1 MNIAGFVA
9 AAEQYPPPTTA
20 DGARVVFSYGTAGFR
35 TKGDVL
41 ASTVF
46 RCGALAAA
54 RSHVTGRATGIV
66 ITASHN
72 PEPDNG
78 VKLVDCTGGML
89 PVAWEAHAEALANA
103 DGPDAVASV
112 LERVVAAA
120 DPAENLHP
128 PPPPGVAPHP
138 APPHVFLARDTRP
151 TGPSL
156 AAAAKAGAEAIGAVV
171 TDCGLCT
178 TPQLH
183 WIVRASHRG
192 DPHAEADYFARLAG
206 GFAALVGNRTDDRA
220 RPSSDIHVDC
230 ANGVGASKLAALA
243 AAAGDALPLR
253 LRNVEGAPGS
263 LNNRVGADHVQ
274 KEKSIPAEG
283 GFETLPPGAKCVSVD
298 GDADRLVYFTPGAS
312 GSALLFDGD
321 KIAALVATHLADL
334 LARCGDALAPP
345 LRVGVVQTAYANG
358 ASTAYV
364 AETLGLE
371 TACTPTGVKHLHPEA
386 ERFDVGVYFEAN
398 GHGTAVFSDDALCR
412 VREAA
417 AKTNARAKEGET
429 NAADA
434 AAAGRARRVDE
445 SHQPGG
451 GRRAAGH
458 PRRRSRASRQ
468 GMGPRAVERDVH
480 GPSLQTSQ
488 GDGGGSIGDFHDG
501 RGATS
506 DDAGGVATRRGR
518 RGGRRGTEGEGV
530 REAERNGRRRAGV
543 RGGRDGGDDGGAGT
557 ERREGGVRTRG
568 RDGGEA
574 VSILVPPKR
583 SARENPTSGSR
594 GDSCDIIL
602 FLVLGSVVSEFRSS
616 VTARAGPEGKAFCTT
631 RDRARRLRLNVRN
644 TSVRLVERLRTVG
657 GCARESRH
665 LCGRVDPRILARVSE
680 GGNNCGR
687 TRGSRWCRSSPP
699 PRTSRPASSTTS

>member
-138 APPHVFLARDTRP
+138 VPPHVFLARDTRP

-183 WIVRASHRG
+183 WIVRASYRG

-206 GFAALVGNRTDDRA
+206 GFAALVGDRTDDRA

-434 AAAGRARRVDE
+434 AAALDELVALTEAINPAVGDALSGILVVEAVLRAKGWDLERWNAMYTDLPSKQVKVTVADRSVISTTDAE
-445 SHQPGG
+445 
-451 GRRAAGH
+451 RRATTPAGLQ
-458 PRRRSRASRQ
+458 PAVDAAVAAA
-468 GMGPRAVERDVH
+468 GPRARAFARPSGTEDVVRVYAEAETVEMTEALARNVARAVYEH
-480 GPSLQTSQ
+480 
-488 GDGGGSIGDFHDG
+488 
-501 RGATS
+501 
-506 DDAGGVATRRGR
+506 AGGT
-518 RGGRRGTEGEGV
+518 GEK
-530 REAERNGRRRAGV
+530 
-543 RGGRDGGDDGGAGT
+543 
-557 ERREGGVRTRG
+557 
-568 RDGGEA
+568 
-574 VSILVPPKR
+574 P
-583 SARENPTSGSR
+583 
-594 GDSCDIIL
+594 
-602 FLVLGSVVSEFRSS
+602 
-616 VTARAGPEGKAFCTT
+616 
-631 RDRARRLRLNVRN
+631 
-644 TSVRLVERLRTVG
+644 
-657 GCARESRH
+657 
-665 LCGRVDPRILARVSE
+665 
-680 GGNNCGR
+680 
-687 TRGSRWCRSSPP
+687 
-699 PRTSRPASSTTS
+699 

>member
-138 APPHVFLARDTRP
+138 VPPHVFLARDTRP

-183 WIVRASHRG
+183 WIVRASYRG

-206 GFAALVGNRTDDRA
+206 GFAALVGDRTDDRA

-253 LRNVEGAPGS
+253 LLNVEGAPGS

-434 AAAGRARRVDE
+434 AAALDELVALTEAINPAVGDALSGILVVEAVLRAKGWDLERWNAMYTDLPSKQVKVTVADRSVISTTDAE
-445 SHQPGG
+445 
-451 GRRAAGH
+451 RRATTPAGLQ
-458 PRRRSRASRQ
+458 PAVDAAVAAA
-468 GMGPRAVERDVH
+468 GPRARAFARPSGTEDVVRVYAEAETVEMTEALARNVARAVYEH
-480 GPSLQTSQ
+480 
-488 GDGGGSIGDFHDG
+488 
-501 RGATS
+501 
-506 DDAGGVATRRGR
+506 AGGT
-518 RGGRRGTEGEGV
+518 GEK
-530 REAERNGRRRAGV
+530 
-543 RGGRDGGDDGGAGT
+543 
-557 ERREGGVRTRG
+557 
-568 RDGGEA
+568 
-574 VSILVPPKR
+574 P
-583 SARENPTSGSR
+583 
-594 GDSCDIIL
+594 
-602 FLVLGSVVSEFRSS
+602 
-616 VTARAGPEGKAFCTT
+616 
-631 RDRARRLRLNVRN
+631 
-644 TSVRLVERLRTVG
+644 
-657 GCARESRH
+657 
-665 LCGRVDPRILARVSE
+665 
-680 GGNNCGR
+680 
-687 TRGSRWCRSSPP
+687 
-699 PRTSRPASSTTS
+699 

>member
-138 APPHVFLARDTRP
+138 VPPHVFLARDTRP

-183 WIVRASHRG
+183 WIVRASYRG

-206 GFAALVGNRTDDRA
+206 GFAALVGDRTDDRA

-253 LRNVEGAPGS
+253 LLNVEGAPGS

-283 GFETLPPGAKCVSVD
+283 GFDTLPPGAKCVSVD

-434 AAAGRARRVDE
+434 AAALDELVALTEAINPAVGDALSGILVVEAVLRAKGWDLERWNAMYTDLPSKQVKVTVADRSVISTTDAE
-445 SHQPGG
+445 
-451 GRRAAGH
+451 RRATTPAGLQ
-458 PRRRSRASRQ
+458 PAVDAAVAAA
-468 GMGPRAVERDVH
+468 GPRARAFARPSGTEDVVRVYAEAETVEMTEALARNVARAVYEH
-480 GPSLQTSQ
+480 
-488 GDGGGSIGDFHDG
+488 
-501 RGATS
+501 
-506 DDAGGVATRRGR
+506 AGGT
-518 RGGRRGTEGEGV
+518 GEK
-530 REAERNGRRRAGV
+530 
-543 RGGRDGGDDGGAGT
+543 
-557 ERREGGVRTRG
+557 
-568 RDGGEA
+568 
-574 VSILVPPKR
+574 P
-583 SARENPTSGSR
+583 
-594 GDSCDIIL
+594 
-602 FLVLGSVVSEFRSS
+602 
-616 VTARAGPEGKAFCTT
+616 
-631 RDRARRLRLNVRN
+631 
-644 TSVRLVERLRTVG
+644 
-657 GCARESRH
+657 
-665 LCGRVDPRILARVSE
+665 
-680 GGNNCGR
+680 
-687 TRGSRWCRSSPP
+687 
-699 PRTSRPASSTTS
+699 

>member
-183 WIVRASHRG
+183 WIVRASYRG

-283 GFETLPPGAKCVSVD
+283 GFDALPPGAKCVSVD

-434 AAAGRARRVDE
+434 AAALDELVALTKAINPAVGDALSGILVVEAVLRAKGWDLERWNAMYTDLPSKQVKVTVADRSVISTTDAE
-445 SHQPGG
+445 
-451 GRRAAGH
+451 RRATTPAGLQ
-458 PRRRSRASRQ
+458 PAVDAAVAAA
-468 GMGPRAVERDVH
+468 GPRARAFARPSGTEDVVRVYAEAETVEMTEALARNVARAVYEH
-480 GPSLQTSQ
+480 
-488 GDGGGSIGDFHDG
+488 
-501 RGATS
+501 
-506 DDAGGVATRRGR
+506 AGGT
-518 RGGRRGTEGEGV
+518 GEK
-530 REAERNGRRRAGV
+530 
-543 RGGRDGGDDGGAGT
+543 
-557 ERREGGVRTRG
+557 
-568 RDGGEA
+568 
-574 VSILVPPKR
+574 P
-583 SARENPTSGSR
+583 
-594 GDSCDIIL
+594 
-602 FLVLGSVVSEFRSS
+602 
-616 VTARAGPEGKAFCTT
+616 
-631 RDRARRLRLNVRN
+631 
-644 TSVRLVERLRTVG
+644 
-657 GCARESRH
+657 
-665 LCGRVDPRILARVSE
+665 
-680 GGNNCGR
+680 
-687 TRGSRWCRSSPP
+687 
-699 PRTSRPASSTTS
+699 

>member
-1 MNIAGFVA
+1 MDIAGFVA

-103 DGPDAVASV
+103 DGPDAIASV
-112 LERVVAAA
+112 LERIVALA

-156 AAAAKAGAEAIGAVV
+156 AAAAKAGAEAIGAAV

-183 WIVRASHRG
+183 WIVHAAYRG
-192 DPHAEADYFARLAG
+192 APHAEADYFARLAG
-206 GFAALVGNRTDDRA
+206 GFAALVADGNRTGDRVH
-220 RPSSDIHVDC
+220 PPSDIYVDC
-230 ANGVGASKLAALA
+230 ANGVGAAKLAALA
-243 AAAGDALPLR
+243 AAAGDATLPLR

-263 LNNRVGADHVQ
+263 LNNRVGADYVQ
-274 KEKSIPAEG
+274 KEKAVPAEG
-283 GFETLPPGAKCVSVD
+283 GFDALPPGAKCVSVD
-298 GDADRLVYFTPGAS
+298 GDADRLVYFTREDAGAS
-312 GSALLFDGD
+312 GSASAASLFDGD

-334 LARCGDALAPP
+334 LARCGDALTPP

-398 GHGTAVFSDDALCR
+398 GHGTAVFSDDALAR
-412 VREAA
+412 IREAA
-417 AKTNARAKEGET
+417 AKTNAKAKEGEK

-434 AAAGRARRVDE
+434 AAALDELVALTEAINPAVGDALSGILVVEAVLRAKGWDLARWNAMYADLPSKQVKVTVADRSVIATTDAE
-445 SHQPGG
+445 
-451 GRRAAGH
+451 RRATTPAGLQ
-458 PRRRSRASRQ
+458 PAIDAAVAAA
-468 GMGPRAVERDVH
+468 GPRARAFARPSGTEDVVRVYAEAETVEMTEALARNVARAVYEH
-480 GPSLQTSQ
+480 
-488 GDGGGSIGDFHDG
+488 
-501 RGATS
+501 
-506 DDAGGVATRRGR
+506 AGGT
-518 RGGRRGTEGEGV
+518 GEK
-530 REAERNGRRRAGV
+530 
-543 RGGRDGGDDGGAGT
+543 
-557 ERREGGVRTRG
+557 
-568 RDGGEA
+568 
-574 VSILVPPKR
+574 P
-583 SARENPTSGSR
+583 
-594 GDSCDIIL
+594 
-602 FLVLGSVVSEFRSS
+602 
-616 VTARAGPEGKAFCTT
+616 
-631 RDRARRLRLNVRN
+631 
-644 TSVRLVERLRTVG
+644 
-657 GCARESRH
+657 
-665 LCGRVDPRILARVSE
+665 
-680 GGNNCGR
+680 
-687 TRGSRWCRSSPP
+687 
-699 PRTSRPASSTTS
+699 

>member
-138 APPHVFLARDTRP
+138 VPPHVFLARDTRP

-183 WIVRASHRG
+183 WIVRASYRG

-206 GFAALVGNRTDDRA
+206 GFAALVGDRTDDRA

-253 LRNVEGAPGS
+253 LLNVEGAPGS

-283 GFETLPPGAKCVSVD
+283 GFDTLPPGAKCVSVD

-434 AAAGRARRVDE
+434 AAALDELVALTEAINPAVGDALSGILVVEAVLRAKGWDLERWNAMYTDLPSKQVKVTVADRSVISTTDAE
-445 SHQPGG
+445 
-451 GRRAAGH
+451 RRATTPAGLQ
-458 PRRRSRASRQ
+458 PAVDAAVAAA
-468 GMGPRAVERDVH
+468 GPRARAFARPSGTEDVVRVYAEAETVEMTEALARNVARAVYEH
-480 GPSLQTSQ
+480 
-488 GDGGGSIGDFHDG
+488 
-501 RGATS
+501 
-506 DDAGGVATRRGR
+506 AGGM
-518 RGGRRGTEGEGV
+518 GEK
-530 REAERNGRRRAGV
+530 
-543 RGGRDGGDDGGAGT
+543 
-557 ERREGGVRTRG
+557 
-568 RDGGEA
+568 
-574 VSILVPPKR
+574 P
-583 SARENPTSGSR
+583 
-594 GDSCDIIL
+594 
-602 FLVLGSVVSEFRSS
+602 
-616 VTARAGPEGKAFCTT
+616 
-631 RDRARRLRLNVRN
+631 
-644 TSVRLVERLRTVG
+644 
-657 GCARESRH
+657 
-665 LCGRVDPRILARVSE
+665 
-680 GGNNCGR
+680 
-687 TRGSRWCRSSPP
+687 
-699 PRTSRPASSTTS
+699 

>member
-138 APPHVFLARDTRP
+138 VPPHVFLARDTRP

-183 WIVRASHRG
+183 WIVRASYRG

-206 GFAALVGNRTDDRA
+206 GFAALVGDRTDDRA

-253 LRNVEGAPGS
+253 LLNVEGAPGS

-434 AAAGRARRVDE
+434 AAALDELVALTEAINPAVGDALSGILVVEAVLRAKGWDLERWNAMYTDLPSKQVKVTVADRSVISTTDAE
-445 SHQPGG
+445 
-451 GRRAAGH
+451 RRATTPAGLQ
-458 PRRRSRASRQ
+458 PAVDAAVAAA
-468 GMGPRAVERDVH
+468 GPRARAFARPSGTEDVVRVYAEAETVEMTEALARNVARAVYEH
-480 GPSLQTSQ
+480 
-488 GDGGGSIGDFHDG
+488 
-501 RGATS
+501 
-506 DDAGGVATRRGR
+506 AGGM
-518 RGGRRGTEGEGV
+518 GEK
-530 REAERNGRRRAGV
+530 
-543 RGGRDGGDDGGAGT
+543 
-557 ERREGGVRTRG
+557 
-568 RDGGEA
+568 
-574 VSILVPPKR
+574 P
-583 SARENPTSGSR
+583 
-594 GDSCDIIL
+594 
-602 FLVLGSVVSEFRSS
+602 
-616 VTARAGPEGKAFCTT
+616 
-631 RDRARRLRLNVRN
+631 
-644 TSVRLVERLRTVG
+644 
-657 GCARESRH
+657 
-665 LCGRVDPRILARVSE
+665 
-680 GGNNCGR
+680 
-687 TRGSRWCRSSPP
+687 
-699 PRTSRPASSTTS
+699 

>member
-20 DGARVVFSYGTAGFR
+20 DGARLVFSYGTAGFR

-156 AAAAKAGAEAIGAVV
+156 AAAAKAGAEAFGAVV

-183 WIVRASHRG
+183 WIVRASYRG

-220 RPSSDIHVDC
+220 VPSSDIHVDC

-434 AAAGRARRVDE
+434 AAALDELVALTKAINPAVGDALSGILVVEAVLRAKGWDLERWNAMYTDLPSKQVKVTVADRSVISTTDAE
-445 SHQPGG
+445 
-451 GRRAAGH
+451 RRATTPAGLQ
-458 PRRRSRASRQ
+458 PAVDAAVAAA
-468 GMGPRAVERDVH
+468 GPRARAFARPSGTEDVVRVYAEAETVEMTEALARNVARAVYEH
-480 GPSLQTSQ
+480 
-488 GDGGGSIGDFHDG
+488 
-501 RGATS
+501 
-506 DDAGGVATRRGR
+506 AGGT
-518 RGGRRGTEGEGV
+518 GEK
-530 REAERNGRRRAGV
+530 
-543 RGGRDGGDDGGAGT
+543 
-557 ERREGGVRTRG
+557 
-568 RDGGEA
+568 
-574 VSILVPPKR
+574 P
-583 SARENPTSGSR
+583 
-594 GDSCDIIL
+594 
-602 FLVLGSVVSEFRSS
+602 
-616 VTARAGPEGKAFCTT
+616 
-631 RDRARRLRLNVRN
+631 
-644 TSVRLVERLRTVG
+644 
-657 GCARESRH
+657 
-665 LCGRVDPRILARVSE
+665 
-680 GGNNCGR
+680 
-687 TRGSRWCRSSPP
+687 
-699 PRTSRPASSTTS
+699 

>member
-89 PVAWEAHAEALANA
+89 PWPGRRTPRRSPTRTV
-103 DGPDAVASV
+103 PTPSRPSSSASSP
-112 LERVVAAA
+112 RRT
-120 DPAENLHP
+120 P
-128 PPPPGVAPHP
+128 PRTSTSASPGVAPHP

-156 AAAAKAGAEAIGAVV
+156 AAAAKAGAEAFGAVV

-183 WIVRASHRG
+183 WIVRASYRG

-220 RPSSDIHVDC
+220 VPSSDIHVDC

-434 AAAGRARRVDE
+434 AAALDELVALTKAINPAVGDALSGILVVEAVLRAKGWDLERWNAMYTDLPSKQVKVTVADRSVISTTDAERFSDEPPAGLQPAVD
-445 SHQPGG
+445 
-451 GRRAAGH
+451 AAV
-458 PRRRSRASRQ
+458 AAA
-468 GMGPRAVERDVH
+468 GPRARAFARPSGTEDVVRVYAEAETVEMTEALARNVARAVYEH
-480 GPSLQTSQ
+480 
-488 GDGGGSIGDFHDG
+488 
-501 RGATS
+501 
-506 DDAGGVATRRGR
+506 AGGT
-518 RGGRRGTEGEGV
+518 GEK
-530 REAERNGRRRAGV
+530 
-543 RGGRDGGDDGGAGT
+543 
-557 ERREGGVRTRG
+557 
-568 RDGGEA
+568 
-574 VSILVPPKR
+574 P
-583 SARENPTSGSR
+583 
-594 GDSCDIIL
+594 
-602 FLVLGSVVSEFRSS
+602 
-616 VTARAGPEGKAFCTT
+616 
-631 RDRARRLRLNVRN
+631 
-644 TSVRLVERLRTVG
+644 
-657 GCARESRH
+657 
-665 LCGRVDPRILARVSE
+665 
-680 GGNNCGR
+680 
-687 TRGSRWCRSSPP
+687 
-699 PRTSRPASSTTS
+699 

>member
-1 MNIAGFVA
+1 MRCCCGQEHGDRFGSITFSIREPPRASSRLLPSSTLSAPTTMDIAGFVA

-138 APPHVFLARDTRP
+138 VPPHVFLARDTRP

-183 WIVRASHRG
+183 WIVRASYRG

-206 GFAALVGNRTDDRA
+206 GFAALVGDRTDDRA

-434 AAAGRARRVDE
+434 AAALDELVALTEAINPAVGDALSGILVVEAVLRAKGWDLERWNAMYTDLPSKQVKVTVADRSVISTTDAE
-445 SHQPGG
+445 
-451 GRRAAGH
+451 RRATTPAGLQ
-458 PRRRSRASRQ
+458 PAVDAAVAAA
-468 GMGPRAVERDVH
+468 GPRARAFARPSGTEDVVRVYAEAETVEMTEALARNVARAVYEH
-480 GPSLQTSQ
+480 
-488 GDGGGSIGDFHDG
+488 
-501 RGATS
+501 
-506 DDAGGVATRRGR
+506 AGGT
-518 RGGRRGTEGEGV
+518 GEK
-530 REAERNGRRRAGV
+530 
-543 RGGRDGGDDGGAGT
+543 
-557 ERREGGVRTRG
+557 
-568 RDGGEA
+568 
-574 VSILVPPKR
+574 P
-583 SARENPTSGSR
+583 
-594 GDSCDIIL
+594 
-602 FLVLGSVVSEFRSS
+602 
-616 VTARAGPEGKAFCTT
+616 
-631 RDRARRLRLNVRN
+631 
-644 TSVRLVERLRTVG
+644 
-657 GCARESRH
+657 
-665 LCGRVDPRILARVSE
+665 
-680 GGNNCGR
+680 
-687 TRGSRWCRSSPP
+687 
-699 PRTSRPASSTTS
+699 